1 MKKVLLVFGLILTAS
16 LSVNAQDISE
26 NAIGLRFS
34 GGTGAGAEFTYQRD
48 LGFNN
53 RLEVD
58 LGLSNG
64 LSDFKAAGLYE
75 WVWNLE
81 ENFNW
86 YAGAGGGIVSQYGTG
101 VFAAGIVGVEYD
113 FDIPVLVSLDYRPEL
128 GLGGSVNGLGSNLA
142 LSVRYQF

>member
-1 MKKVLLVFGLILTAS
+1 MKKTFLTLSLLMATIFTI
-16 LSVNAQDISE
+16 NAQDIAD

-34 GGTGAGAEFTYQRD
+34 GGTGAGAEFSYQRD

-58 LGLSNG
+58 LGLSHG

-75 WVWNLE
+75 WVWDLE
-81 ENFNW
+81 QNFNW
-86 YAGAGGGIVSQYGTG
+86 YAGAGGGIVSNDGTG
-101 VFAAGIVGVEYD
+101 VFAAGIIGIEYD
-113 FDIPVLVSLDYRPEL
+113 FDIPLLLSLDYRPEL

-142 LSVRYQF
+142 LAVKYQF